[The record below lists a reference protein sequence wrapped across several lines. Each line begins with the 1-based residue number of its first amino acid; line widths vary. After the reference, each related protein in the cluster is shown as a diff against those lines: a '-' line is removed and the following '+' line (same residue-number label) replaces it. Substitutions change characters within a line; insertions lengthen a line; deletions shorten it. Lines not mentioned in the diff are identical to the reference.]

1 MWYRSFG
8 TTEFIF
14 IALFVLAYGLYM
26 MRMVKISKVIKT
38 GFQAITFKALLRFAY
53 FLLLIV
59 ALLGPLFGNATKE
72 VQAVGKDI
80 YIAVDMS
87 QSMNARDV
95 PPTRLE
101 KIKYEL
107 RNIIEAFSSDRIGL
121 IIFSSEAFVQCPLT
135 YDQSALALFIE
146 TLHTGLVPNTSTDLG
161 PPLRM
166 ALNKITT
173 EDTQAAQ
180 QKSKIIILISDGE
193 DFGTQTNEIA
203 EEIKESGI
211 RLFTLGVGTEEGSNI
226 IERGIP
232 KTDRQGNQV
241 VTRLDPA
248 ALKNLATL
256 TGGKYFEVS
265 DDTNDTERLIST
277 ISGIEGELKDSRQV
291 ETSANKYI
299 YFLALA
305 VLLFIVDNLVKLKT
319 VKL

>member
-8 TTEFIF
+8 TAEFIF
-14 IALFVLAYGLYM
+14 IALFILAYGLYL

-38 GFQAITFKALLRFAY
+38 GFQVITVKALLRFVY
-53 FLLLIV
+53 FFLFIV

-72 VQAVGKDI
+72 VQTIGKDI
-80 YIAVDMS
+80 YIAVDLS
-87 QSMNARDV
+87 QSMNARDI

-101 KIKYEL
+101 KVKYEL
-107 RNIIEAFSSDRIGL
+107 KNIVEAFSSDRIGL

-135 YDQSALALFIE
+135 YDQSALTLFIE
-146 TLHTGLVPNTSTDLG
+146 TLHSGLVPDAGTDFA

-166 ALNKITT
+166 ALDKITT
-173 EDTQAAQ
+173 EDTPAAQ
-180 QKSKIIILISDGE
+180 QKSKTIILISDGE
-193 DFGTQTNEIA
+193 DFGSETSSIVED
-203 EEIKESGI
+203 IKENGI

-226 IERGIP
+226 IVRGIP
-232 KTDRQGNQV
+232 KTDRDGNEV
-241 VTRLDPA
+241 VTKLEPS

-256 TGGKYFEVS
+256 TGGKYFEIS

-277 ISGIEGELKDSRQV
+277 ISSIEGELKDARQI

-299 YFLALA
+299 YFLAFA
-305 VLLFIVDNLVKLKT
+305 VLLFVVDNLIKFKT

>member
-1 MWYRSFG
+1 MWYRTFG
-8 TTEFIF
+8 TTELIF
-14 IALFVLAYGLYM
+14 IALFVLAYGLYL

-38 GFQAITFKALLRFAY
+38 GFQAITFKALLRFVY

-59 ALLGPLFGNATKE
+59 ALLGPLFGSATKE

-80 YIAVDMS
+80 YIAVDLS

-101 KIKYEL
+101 KVKYEL
-107 RNIIEAFSSDRIGL
+107 KNIIEAFSSDRIGL

-135 YDQSALALFIE
+135 YDQSALTLFIE

-166 ALNKITT
+166 ALNKITA
-173 EDTQAAQ
+173 EDAQAAQ

-193 DFGTQTNEIA
+193 DFGSETSSIA
-203 EEIKESGI
+203 EDIKENGI

-226 IERGIP
+226 IVRGIP

-241 VTRLDPA
+241 VTKLDPA

-256 TGGKYFEVS
+256 TGGKYFEIS

-277 ISGIEGELKDSRQV
+277 ISNIEGELKDSRQV
-291 ETSANKYI
+291 ETSANKYV